1 MYLTRKL
8 FLFFV
13 CISFLCLSRA
23 QNDVNSDPISTEDIN
38 SILST
43 ILPTVESSTPQQNGF
58 SSEISANS
66 VTESSSSVMTTTEME
81 TTTLS
86 VLQKWQKFEKMTKVF
101 AKNSIKN
108 VMAGLIEG
116 SGNLNVSA
124 SCRRDVLKLLI
135 GLRDIKTW
143 AFSFIDASGKIIDGM
158 LQGTMS
164 SLGEY
169 DQCVNTTAVDDKR
182 GKNFGKAM
190 FVGQY
195 CAIDVKPPLP
205 AKRNYYKLNEPLEEL
220 REFSKGGNVINEA
233 AKTAQFFQFLSMRY
247 GICVPSGCSP
257 ADIQEALNSL
267 TKENYINATVKRCEL
282 KQDYEYTPLI
292 IGVMT
297 AMCFFGFMM
306 LVGSLIDMYHYY
318 AEKKIASMPL
328 QILVCFS
335 LISNFK
341 KFVNTKT
348 ASDKLSCLHG
358 FRFLSITW
366 IILAHTYLNIN
377 FQLFRGLRKAII
389 IQQDPFFQA
398 VVNASVAVD
407 TFFFMGGLLVCYVTV
422 NVIRETKK
430 PFNIPVY
437 IVHRLFRL
445 YPVYIMVIIFI
456 FLAPILGSG
465 PIYQDLTENFVND
478 CKNNWW
484 TNLLFINN
492 FVRADHLCLPQ
503 SWYVSCDMQLYIA
516 ALIVIIPILKYP
528 RVGLSIAFLG
538 MLASV
543 IANGVTTYVNEYPP
557 TMLFV
562 HPDPDQRIQYWA
574 NMYFKPFSHAGPYC
588 IGLMVGYLLATK
600 PNLKFSLLTRFIG
613 WCSAIACNLAVLY
626 GVYEWNIGRDPELVE
641 TLLYSSLHRVAWTLG
656 VAWVVV
662 NCATGQG
669 GVVNYIL
676 SWKCFIPLGRLTY
689 CAYLIHPVVQISA
702 VANVRMKLQAA
713 HFFAVWMFFGHL
725 MITYGCSFATSMLVE
740 APFLSLEKIILR
752 KLGPKREEEVPKT
765 ELTDGEE
772 TEAKRTEN
780 GHTRLNGAVE
790 NGSVSRL

>member
-1 MYLTRKL
+1 MYSHRKL
-8 FLFFV
+8 LLLFACV
-13 CISFLCLSRA
+13 TFLCHCRA
-23 QNDVNSDPISTEDIN
+23 QNATNDDPISTEDIK

-43 ILPTVESSTPQQNGF
+43 ILPTGQTSTPLQDEF
-58 SSEISANS
+58 STEISAET
-66 VTESSSSVMTTTEME
+66 VTKSSSLEMTTAEIE
-81 TTTLS
+81 TTTPS
-86 VLQKWQKFEKMTKVF
+86 VLQKWQKFEKMTKMF
-101 AKNSIKN
+101 AKSTIKN
-108 VMAGLIEG
+108 VMTGLIEG
-116 SGNLNVSA
+116 SGSLNVSS

-164 SLGEY
+164 SLGEF
-169 DQCVNTTAVDDKR
+169 DQCINTTAVDEKR

-205 AKRNYYKLNEPLEEL
+205 PKRRYYKLNEPLEEL

-233 AKTAQFFQFLSMRY
+233 AKTAQFFHFLSMRY

-257 ADIQEALNSL
+257 ADIQEAVNSL
-267 TKENYINATVKRCEL
+267 TKENYVDATVVRCEV
-282 KQDYEYTPLI
+282 KQENEYTPLI

-297 AMCFFGFMM
+297 AMCFFGFLM
-306 LVGSLIDMYHYY
+306 LVGSLIEMYHYY
-318 AEKKIASMPL
+318 AEKKITSMPL
-328 QILVCFS
+328 QILVSFS

-348 ASDKLSCLHG
+348 SSTKLSCLHG

-377 FQLFRGLRKAII
+377 FQLFRGLRKGII

-407 TFFFMGGLLVCYVTV
+407 TFFFIGGLLVCYITV
-422 NVIRETKK
+422 NVVRETKK

-437 IVHRLFRL
+437 IIHRLFRL

-465 PIYQDLTENFVND
+465 PVYHDMTDNFVND

-484 TNLLFINN
+484 TNLLFVNN
-492 FVRADHLCLPQ
+492 FVRADHPCLPQ
-503 SWYVSCDMQLYIA
+503 SWYISCDMQLYIA
-516 ALIVIIPILKYP
+516 ALIVILPIL
-528 RVGLSIAFLG
+528 
-538 MLASV
+538 
-543 IANGVTTYVNEYPP
+543 N
-557 TMLFV
+557 
-562 HPDPDQRIQYWA
+562 
-574 NMYFKPFSHAGPYC
+574 
-588 IGLMVGYLLATK
+588 
-600 PNLKFSLLTRFIG
+600 
-613 WCSAIACNLAVLY
+613 
-626 GVYEWNIGRDPELVE
+626 
-641 TLLYSSLHRVAWTLG
+641 SLHRVAWTLG

-662 NCATGQG
+662 NCATGQA

-702 VANVRMKLQAA
+702 VANIRMKLQTA
-713 HFFAVWMFFGHL
+713 HFFGVWMFFGHL
-725 MITYGCSFATSMLVE
+725 MITYGSSFATSMLVE
-740 APFLSLEKIILR
+740 APFLSLEKLILR
-752 KLGPKREEEVPKT
+752 KFGPKREDEVLKT

-772 TEAKRTEN
+772 TEAKRIEN
-780 GHTRLNGAVE
+780 GRTRLNGSAE
-790 NGSVSRL
+790 NGFTSRL

>member
-437 IVHRLFRL
+437 IVHRLFRIG
-445 YPVYIMVIIFI
+445 YAIKSKTYI
-456 FLAPILGSG
+456 
-465 PIYQDLTENFVND
+465 Y
-478 CKNNWW
+478 W
-484 TNLLFINN
+484 
-492 FVRADHLCLPQ
+492 
-503 SWYVSCDMQLYIA
+503 
-516 ALIVIIPILKYP
+516 
-528 RVGLSIAFLG
+528 RV
-538 MLASV
+538 
-543 IANGVTTYVNEYPP
+543 
-557 TMLFV
+557 
-562 HPDPDQRIQYWA
+562 D
-574 NMYFKPFSHAGPYC
+574 
-588 IGLMVGYLLATK
+588 
-600 PNLKFSLLTRFIG
+600 
-613 WCSAIACNLAVLY
+613 
-626 GVYEWNIGRDPELVE
+626 
-641 TLLYSSLHRVAWTLG
+641 
-656 VAWVVV
+656 
-662 NCATGQG
+662 
-669 GVVNYIL
+669 
-676 SWKCFIPLGRLTY
+676 
-689 CAYLIHPVVQISA
+689 
-702 VANVRMKLQAA
+702 
-713 HFFAVWMFFGHL
+713 
-725 MITYGCSFATSMLVE
+725 
-740 APFLSLEKIILR
+740 
-752 KLGPKREEEVPKT
+752 
-765 ELTDGEE
+765 
-772 TEAKRTEN
+772 
-780 GHTRLNGAVE
+780 
-790 NGSVSRL
+790 